1 MRMRERL
8 RFIFIAGDISS
19 MMVKLMELRMILLV
33 LLAPMLL
40 FGCVDTG
47 GIIKS
52 GEQGTVVPTEEVKV
66 PSFRV
71 SAPSQGEI
79 IKTDA
84 DSVDVTVTVSTT
96 NLVVKNPSSKKVV
109 GEGHFS
115 ISLDDNPAVLV
126 YDKTYT
132 FKEVVPG
139 EHTITVELVNN
150 DHTKYVPAQVKKA
163 TFLVEKTAPA
173 VPQGASVTIGSG
185 KFVPQDVTVKAG
197 GVVTWTNTDTMAH
210 IITFL
215 NMDGA
220 DSGVIATG
228 GTYAITFSTPGA
240 YNYMSKK
247 VPTMTGTV
255 TVVE

>member
-1 MRMRERL
+1 M
-8 RFIFIAGDISS
+8 
-19 MMVKLMELRMILLV
+19 MMVKLMEMKMILLV

-40 FGCVDTG
+40 FGCIDTS

-52 GEQGTVVPTEEVKV
+52 GDQGTATPVEEVKV
-66 PSFRV
+66 PSFRI

-84 DSVDVTVTVSTT
+84 DGVDISVTISTT
-96 NLVVKNPSSKKVV
+96 NLVVKNPSSKKVM

-115 ISLDDNPAVLV
+115 ISLDNNPAVLS
-126 YDKTYT
+126 YDKTYE
-132 FKEVVPG
+132 FKGVVPG

-150 DHTKYVPAQVKKA
+150 DHTKYVPAQVKKV

-173 VPQGASVTIGSG
+173 VPQGASVTISSG
-185 KFVPQDVTVKAG
+185 KFAPQDVTVKAG

-220 DSGVIATG
+220 ESGVMATG

-240 YNYMSKK
+240 YDYMSKK
-247 VPTMTGTV
+247 IPTMTGTV